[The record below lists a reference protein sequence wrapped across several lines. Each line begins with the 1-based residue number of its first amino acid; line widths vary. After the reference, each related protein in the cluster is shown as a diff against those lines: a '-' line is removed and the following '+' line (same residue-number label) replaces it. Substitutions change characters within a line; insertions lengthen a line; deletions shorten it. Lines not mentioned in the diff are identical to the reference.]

1 MSIVIYRDKQGNIRK
16 FDPDATDT
24 KEYSVYRKYKY
35 KNIKVENHEIEK
47 LPRVEPKKE
56 KGFSEKEEDV
66 KNLYWLADTFG
77 GEVIGN
83 NEQGNPDYTFRGKY
97 LELKTIN
104 NSNISTIDKRVQKG
118 LHQIRKNPYGL
129 LLDITKAHQP
139 KDVIEK
145 AVGKRVDLSG
155 CDYDVVTIFKDGQK
169 CFVKKYKR
177 K

>member
-1 MSIVIYRDKQGNIRK
+1 MSLIIYRDKNGNIRK
-16 FDPDATDT
+16 FDPNATDT
-24 KEYSVYRKYKY
+24 KEYSVIRNYKY
-35 KNIKVENHEIEK
+35 KTIEVVNHTIKKMQRE
-47 LPRVEPKKE
+47 EPKKE

-83 NEQGNPDYTFRGKY
+83 NEQGKPDYTFRGKY

-118 LHQIRKNPYGL
+118 LHQIRKKPYGL
-129 LLDITKAHQP
+129 LLDIAKAHQP

-145 AVGKRVDLSG
+145 VVGKRIDLSG
-155 CDYDVVTIFKDGQK
+155 CDYDVITIFKDGK
-169 CFVKKYKR
+169 KYYVKKYKR